1 MFDNDFVKIKSTLK
15 NYLIIGASSGI
26 GQAVAT
32 KLKAEGH
39 NVYSASRNAPSIDV
53 TQHINFDAT
62 NPSESSFDALPE
74 TLDGIVYA
82 AGTINL
88 KPFNRLKNEDYLTD
102 LQINVLGAIFVIQEN
117 LKRLKGSGSAS
128 IVLFSTVAVQT
139 GMSFHSSV
147 SVAKGAI
154 EGLTKSLAAE
164 FSAANIRVNAIAPSL
179 TDTPLAEKLLSTE
192 DKKDAA
198 GKRHPLG
205 RVGSPDDI
213 AEMVRLLLSEQG
225 SWITGQI
232 IGIDG
237 GMGAIK

>member
-1 MFDNDFVKIKSTLK
+1 MK

-32 KLKAEGH
+32 KLRAEGH
-39 NVYSASRNAPSIDV
+39 NVYSASRHSPTIEVAE
-53 TQHINFDAT
+53 HMEFDASDPT
-62 NPSESSFDALPE
+62 AASFENLPE
-74 TLDGIVYA
+74 KLDGIVYA

-88 KPFNRLKNEDYLTD
+88 KPFNRLKQEDYLHD
-102 LQINVLGAIFVIQEN
+102 LQVNVLGAIFVIQEN
-117 LKRLKGSGSAS
+117 LKRLKSSGAAS

-147 SVAKGAI
+147 SVAKGAV

-164 FSAANIRVNAIAPSL
+164 FAAANIRVNAIAPSL

-192 DKKDAA
+192 EKKDAA

-205 RVGSPDDI
+205 RVGNPDDI
-213 AEMVRLLLSEQG
+213 AQMVSLLLSEQG